1 MTDINENTLP
11 PEPEDAEQATPPE
24 FDVIVK
30 LQAENAELKDRVVR
44 ALAEMENLRKRTEKE
59 VADGRA
65 YALTAFARDIVGVTD
80 NLDRAIAAV
89 PADEAENAA
98 LKALVEGVDITN
110 RQLAS
115 VLAKHNVMRV
125 DPQPGE
131 KFDPNLHQAI
141 FEVPDTALPSGSVV
155 QVVQA
160 GFTIS
165 GRLLRPAMVGVSKGA
180 PKTAP
185 ADVLPSDVEPS
196 EDEA

>member
-1 MTDINENTLP
+1 MSDINENTPP
-11 PEPEDAEQATPPE
+11 PETEGAEAGVPPE
-24 FDVIVK
+24 FDLIVK

-44 ALAEMENLRKRTEKE
+44 TLAEMENLRKRTEKE
-59 VADGRA
+59 VADSRA
-65 YALTAFARDIVGVTD
+65 YAVTAFARDIVGVTD
-80 NLDRAIAAV
+80 NLDRALSAV
-89 PADEAENAA
+89 PAEEAENPA
-98 LKALVEGVDITN
+98 LKALAEGVDITN
-110 RQLAS
+110 RGLAS
-115 VLAKHNVMRV
+115 VLAKHNVVRI

-131 KFDPNLHQAI
+131 KFDPNIHQAI

-196 EDEA
+196 EDQA